1 MNCSQVQE
9 ALLELAP
16 DQFQSLQPHLE
27 QCPDCA
33 ALAQRIELA
42 MLDIA
47 SDIEQFV
54 DETPFDS
61 DFFST
66 IQPHNTR
73 FRFMPIL
80 QTSVIAAAAAA
91 ALFFGLSG
99 PPSNPHT
106 DPANG
111 PEEGPPQV
119 TYTPPEACADLRP
132 HEPRAMLGRLD
143 ESIVDCL
150 FTRSHSAQDPM
161 RDESSRILM
170 VQLWASDQ
178 GETWSEQ
185 IAYHLDE
192 IDDTDPSLLFKYGL
206 RLSSEKGN
214 AEEILRVS
222 EKALNHG
229 DRFSDKVRKHR
240 IRNIVRLQARASQE
254 LLETGAWSKA
264 QAREQAIEGIEVLSQ
279 HDIDNDIK
287 ALIKLCEELGC

>member
-1 MNCSQVQE
+1 
-9 ALLELAP
+9 
-16 DQFQSLQPHLE
+16 
-27 QCPDCA
+27 
-33 ALAQRIELA
+33 
-42 MLDIA
+42 
-47 SDIEQFV
+47 
-54 DETPFDS
+54 
-61 DFFST
+61 
-66 IQPHNTR
+66 
-73 FRFMPIL
+73 
-80 QTSVIAAAAAA
+80 
-91 ALFFGLSG
+91 
-99 PPSNPHT
+99 
-106 DPANG
+106 
-111 PEEGPPQV
+111 
-119 TYTPPEACADLRP
+119 
-132 HEPRAMLGRLD
+132 
-143 ESIVDCL
+143 
-150 FTRSHSAQDPM
+150 M